1 MIVHK
6 KKADCKQKRRGWHNK
21 SFVRADRVGDSS
33 PSFSLPSAAS
43 SSETRCEDQD
53 VGQQQQQQQQQQKE
67 QQQKQHSKE
76 NNKKETEEGIPDK
89 KDARVDN
96 KGVQKDQKEKSDW
109 NNKEDSRGKDD
120 KKSTGSKTSSE
131 CKNEKS
137 AGGKNCPIKTTSVE
151 DNIDSSQ
158 KDVMEGK
165 CENHCE
171 EPQSE
176 NMWRVTAAS
185 TEVEG
190 SKVDGKAEISKEEEE
205 EQLKNP
211 MRLELKDVGV
221 GVDEEEKMSAR
232 ARKIYL
238 MKELFG
244 DDSVV
249 DEVRRDISARLSSFH
264 LSLFPSQSSFFIS
277 FPSQSFFLKK
287 KSSPPQS

>member
-1 MIVHK
+1 MIVQK
-6 KKADCKQKRRGWHNK
+6 KKADCKQKRRGWHIN
-21 SFVRADRVGDSS
+21 SFVRADRVGDAS

-43 SSETRCEDQD
+43 SSERRYEDQEVD
-53 VGQQQQQQQQQQKE
+53 KQQQQQQQKQK
-67 QQQKQHSKE
+67 QQQQQQHSKE
-76 NNKKETEEGIPDK
+76 NNKKESEEGIPDK
-89 KDARVDN
+89 KDVRVDN
-96 KGVQKDQKEKSDW
+96 KGAQMDQMEKSDQSS
-109 NNKEDSRGKDD
+109 KESSRGKDD
-120 KKSTGSKTSSE
+120 QKPTE
-131 CKNEKS
+131 
-137 AGGKNCPIKTTSVE
+137 GKNCSVKTKSDE
-151 DNIDSSQ
+151 DRPASSQ
-158 KDVMEGK
+158 KDDKEGK

-190 SKVDGKAEISKEEEE
+190 TKVDGKAKISKEEEE

-244 DDSVV
+244 DDSVI

-264 LSLFPSQSSFFIS
+264 LSLFPSQLSCFIS
-277 FPSQSFFLKK
+277 FPSKSFF
-287 KSSPPQS
+287 SQNQS

>member
-1 MIVHK
+1 M
-6 KKADCKQKRRGWHNK
+6 
-21 SFVRADRVGDSS
+21 
-33 PSFSLPSAAS
+33 
-43 SSETRCEDQD
+43 
-53 VGQQQQQQQQQQKE
+53 GQQQHQQQQQQKE
-67 QQQKQHSKE
+67 QQQKVNSKE
-76 NNKKETEEGIPDK
+76 NNKKEKEEGIPDK
-89 KDARVDN
+89 KDVSDN
-96 KGVQKDQKEKSDW
+96 KGVQKAQKE

-131 CKNEKS
+131 CRNEKS
-137 AGGKNCPIKTTSVE
+137 AEGKNCPIKTPSVE
-151 DNIDSSQ
+151 DNIESSQ
-158 KDVMEGK
+158 KDVLEGK
-165 CENHCE
+165 YENHCE
-171 EPQSE
+171 EQQSE

-185 TEVEG
+185 TEVDG

-264 LSLFPSQSSFFIS
+264 LSLFPSHTSFFIS

-287 KSSPPQS
+287 KSPLPLNPDRW

>member
-1 MIVHK
+1 M
-6 KKADCKQKRRGWHNK
+6 
-21 SFVRADRVGDSS
+21 
-33 PSFSLPSAAS
+33 
-43 SSETRCEDQD
+43 
-53 VGQQQQQQQQQQKE
+53 GQQQQQQQQQQIE
-67 QQQKQHSKE
+67 QQQKQHGKE
-76 NNKKETEEGIPDK
+76 NNKKEKEEGIPDK
-89 KDARVDN
+89 KDVRIDKEA
-96 KGVQKDQKEKSDW
+96 QKDKKEKSDR

-120 KKSTGSKTSSE
+120 TKSTGSKTSSE

-137 AGGKNCPIKTTSVE
+137 AEGKNCPIKTKSIE
-151 DNIDSSQ
+151 GNIDSSQ

-264 LSLFPSQSSFFIS
+264 FSLFPSQSSFFSI
-277 FPSQSFFLKK
+277 
-287 KSSPPQS
+287 KSPLPLNPDRW

>member
-1 MIVHK
+1 M
-6 KKADCKQKRRGWHNK
+6 
-21 SFVRADRVGDSS
+21 
-33 PSFSLPSAAS
+33 
-43 SSETRCEDQD
+43 
-53 VGQQQQQQQQQQKE
+53 GQQQQQQKQQIEQQQQ
-67 QQQKQHSKE
+67 QYSKE
-76 NNKKETEEGIPDK
+76 NNTKEKEEGIPDK
-89 KDARVDN
+89 KDVRIDN
-96 KGVQKDQKEKSDW
+96 KGAQKDQKEKNDR
-109 NNKEDSRGKDD
+109 NNKEDSGGKDD
-120 KKSTGSKTSSE
+120 KKSAGSKTSSE

-137 AGGKNCPIKTTSVE
+137 AEGKNCPIKTTSVE
-151 DNIDSSQ
+151 DNIDSLQ

-165 CENHCE
+165 CENNCE
-171 EPQSE
+171 ELQSE

-190 SKVDGKAEISKEEEE
+190 TKVDGKAKISKEEEE

-264 LSLFPSQSSFFIS
+264 LSLFPSQSSF
-277 FPSQSFFLKK
+277 
-287 KSSPPQS
+287 